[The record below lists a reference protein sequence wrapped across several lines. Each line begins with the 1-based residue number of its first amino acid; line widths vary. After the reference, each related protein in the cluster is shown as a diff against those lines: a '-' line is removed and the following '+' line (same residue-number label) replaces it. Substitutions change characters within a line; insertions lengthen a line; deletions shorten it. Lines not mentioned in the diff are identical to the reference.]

1 MARTLRNTHRKA
13 RTIGS
18 TLKGK
23 GCIRRQIE
31 DAEWRQATRYGMEG

>member
-1 MARTLRNTHRKA
+1 MARTRRNAHRKA
-13 RTIGS
+13 RSIGS
-18 TLKGK
+18 TLTAK